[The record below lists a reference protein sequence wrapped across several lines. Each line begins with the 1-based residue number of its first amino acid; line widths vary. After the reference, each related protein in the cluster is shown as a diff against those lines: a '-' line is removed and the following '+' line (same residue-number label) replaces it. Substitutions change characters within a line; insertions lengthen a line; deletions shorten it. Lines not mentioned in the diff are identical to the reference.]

1 MLYIVNVTYKPGRR
15 AMGQFREAYMAESAA
30 QAMMN
35 AIKYVS
41 AEYSTNIT
49 YVEIEKE
56 V

>member
-1 MLYIVNVTYKPGRR
+1 MLYIVDVTYKLGRR
-15 AMGQFREAYMAESAA
+15 ATAHFREAYMAENAA

-49 YVEIEKE
+49 NIEIEKE